1 MSRTRKGSKPAGFEF
16 WSARPGNKHGNLMGK
31 DAKRF
36 THRRERQEGRR
47 SCRAVADEPVNWRL
61 TVDAANLLGEKPA
74 FVRIE
79 YHDLVLE
86 HCVYVRGQWSG
97 YLDLWLT

>member
-1 MSRTRKGSKPAGFEF
+1 MSRTRKGRKPAGFEF

-47 SCRAVADEPVNWRL
+47 SCRAVADAQEWRDPRFHFQEPL
-61 TVDAANLLGEKPA
+61 KLGRK
-74 FVRIE
+74 F
-79 YHDLVLE
+79 L
-86 HCVYVRGQWSG
+86 
-97 YLDLWLT
+97 